1 MFIISFTGLIILVL
15 VEPPGRISSKGRV
28 IHHIMLLLVWVER
41 GELLILVVYYGNI
54 CTNWLSWTEVS
65 GTFQVDGLRI
75 KHLLWP
81 VKGRDIWRLALVW
94 YGPSL
99 CTSGFHSFNQ
109 KFLELWLG
117 ISHPLFRSSIFL
129 LLLVFFLLLCD
140 DFFIGHFL
148 KGIRFSV
155 ECILEVV
162 LAFVVFHSTI
172 CPQQFTILAVN
183 FDGHTIN
190 LKLPKK
196 QHLETSI
203 KLFLLLIF
211 ISVYEIISATLL
223 DIFIWVWYLFL
234 HFWVVWIPLVFHGEE
249 HVHIIMKLD
258 LIWIERHLPHFQ
270 HFVLPKLLGKL
281 FFQSCYSG
289 LSFLFTMIAS
299 NLLNF
304 FSILF
309 DLFYIFW
316 WLILNRFESNFY
328 IFPLWRL
335 FTSLLWVKV
344 ERHRSRHILIESVFL
359 TAISWHRLK
368 ALRFPLLDLSILN
381 LFLLLFMFWLLEKL
395 GIYVL
400 FQIVEYNIAN
410 TSLPLWDSRFELI

>member
-1 MFIISFTGLIILVL
+1 M
-15 VEPPGRISSKGRV
+15 EPPGRISSKGRV
-28 IHHIMLLLVWVER
+28 INHIMLLLVWVKC
-41 GELLILVVYYGNI
+41 GELLILVVNYGNI
-54 CTNWLSWTEVS
+54 CTNWLFWTEVS
-65 GTFQVDGLRI
+65 SAFQVDGLRI
-75 KHLLWP
+75 KNMYLLRP
-81 VKGRDIWRLALVW
+81 VKGGDIWRLALIW

-109 KFLELWLG
+109 KFLKLWLG
-117 ISHPLFRSSIFL
+117 ISHPLFGSSIFL
-129 LLLVFFLLLCD
+129 LLLIFFLLLCH
-140 DFFIGHFL
+140 DFLVGHFL
-148 KGIRFSV
+148 KCIRFSV
-155 ECILEVV
+155 KCILEVV
-162 LAFVVFHSTI
+162 LAFIVFHSAV
-172 CPQQFTILAVN
+172 CPQQFTILTVY

-190 LKLPKK
+190 LKLSEK
-196 QHLETSI
+196 QHLETPI

-223 DIFIWVWYLFL
+223 DILICVWYLFL
-234 HFWVVWIPLVFHGEE
+234 NLGVVWIPLVFHGEE

-258 LIWIERHLPHFQ
+258 LIWIKRHLPHFQ

-281 FFQSCYSG
+281 FFQSCYSS

-299 NLLNF
+299 YLLNF

-309 DLFYIFW
+309 DLFNIFR
-316 WLILNRFESNFY
+316 WLILNSFESNFY

-335 FTSLLWVKV
+335 FASLLWVKV
-344 ERHRSRHILIESVFL
+344 ERHRSRHILIKPVFL

-381 LFLLLFMFWLLEKL
+381 LFLLFFLFWLLEKL
-395 GIYVL
+395 GIDVL